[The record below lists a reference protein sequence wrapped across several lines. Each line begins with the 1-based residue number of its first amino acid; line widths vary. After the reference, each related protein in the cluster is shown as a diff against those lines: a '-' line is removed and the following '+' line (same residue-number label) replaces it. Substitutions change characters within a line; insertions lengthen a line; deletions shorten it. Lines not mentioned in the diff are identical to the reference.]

1 MGPYESRARV
11 TEEFIR
17 VQRSTPEGYSVVEP
31 TSPVPLWVGGNSAAA
46 QRRAALLGD
55 GWHPLWMPDGTYA
68 EARRRILDIRK
79 AAGLT
84 EAFTFSYSCSAT
96 QVLLELPQGWTP
108 PRARAPVGSEFRYAP
123 EMWVDEDNR
132 PRFVGTPDQVIG
144 DLRLLEVAGVE
155 HVTLR
160 FASTEVR
167 DLERFVKEIRPA
179 FA

>member
-1 MGPYESRARV
+1 MVA
-11 TEEFIR
+11 
-17 VQRSTPEGYSVVEP
+17 P

-46 QRRAALLGD
+46 VQRAALLGD
-55 GWHPLWMPDGTYA
+55 GWHPLWMPDRTYA
-68 EARRRILDIRK
+68 LARTRILETRK

-96 QVLLELPQGWTP
+96 KILFESPQGWPP
-108 PRARAPVGSEFRYAP
+108 PRARAPRGSEFRYAP
-123 EMWVDEDNR
+123 EPWVDGDNR
-132 PRFVGTPDQVIG
+132 PRLVGTPDQVIA

-160 FASTEVR
+160 FGSTDIR
-167 DLERFVKEIRPA
+167 DLERFVEEIRPA